1 MATRT
6 ESQSRELWDTLSPYE
21 LAVLAFTSPD
31 LSGEV
36 ATVAGVLTLTTKDS
50 FLWAGAIAHAIIRRP
65 ELTVDEV
72 LVACRR
78 AILTH
83 REQVVAYLSGDLA
96 TIRTYSDR
104 SLGVVNTFLVE
115 LKIVGE
121 LDDVIKLT
129 SAAIQSLEEKGLIED
144 PFSKRL
150 RSIALAVLLVFPVNF
165 TSTTP
170 DGYRVNAI
178 TWEYS
183 QTQTNAGEERHLR
196 LKVTEAVTVF
206 KKIVVPTF
214 IQVAD
219 AMSQPLLSTAEAQAK
234 LSALGLY
241 HGQVDGVFG
250 PRTAEALLLFQK
262 QNGLK
267 QTGSIDEDTSAML
280 QKAAPAPGGGGQ

>member
-1 MATRT
+1 MATRS

-31 LSGEV
+31 LSDEV
-36 ATVAGVLTLTTKDS
+36 TTVGGVLTLTTKDS
-50 FLWAGAIAHAIIRRP
+50 YLWAGAIAHTIVRRP
-65 ELTVDEV
+65 ELAVDEV

-83 REQVVAYLSGDLA
+83 REQVVAYLSGDLSS
-96 TIRTYSDR
+96 IRIYSDR

-121 LDDVIKLT
+121 LDDVLKLT
-129 SAAIQSLEEKGLIED
+129 SDAIRSLEEKGLIED
-144 PFSKRL
+144 PFSKRI
-150 RSIALAVLLVFPVNF
+150 RKIALAVMLVFPVNF

-170 DGYRVNAI
+170 DGYRVNSI

-183 QTQTNAGEERHLR
+183 QRQTSAGEERHLR
-196 LKVTEAVTVF
+196 LKVTEAVNVF

-219 AMSQPLLSTAEAQAK
+219 AMSQPVLTTTEAQAK

-250 PRTAEALLLFQK
+250 PRTAQALLTFQK

-267 QTGSIDEDTSAML
+267 QTGSVDDETSAML
-280 QKAAPAPGGGGQ
+280 QKAAPSS